1 MTIKGSSWKKIIVLM
16 GKNNINKFM
25 ALSNSYI
32 TNINRALK
40 NIKLDI
46 MTDYT

>member
-1 MTIKGSSWKKIIVLM
+1 MTIKSSSLKQIIVPM
-16 GKNNINKFM
+16 GKNNINKFI
-25 ALSNSYI
+25 ALSSNYI